1 MESTSLNRIELRG
14 RVGQDPRVMSVGDSQ
29 VARFSVATNETYKT
43 RKGELVEETTWHNI
57 AVWNGKNIDSFDKIK
72 KGVLVQLSGRLRN
85 SKYTAEDGTDRYF
98 GEVVANRLQV
108 VEPES

>member
-14 RVGQDPRVMSVGDSQ
+14 RVGQDPRVMNVGDSQ

-43 RKGELVEETTWHNI
+43 RKGDLVEETTWHNI
-57 AVWNGKNIDSFDKIK
+57 TVWSGKSIDSFDKIR
-72 KGVLVQLSGRLRN
+72 KGTLVHLSGRFRN
-85 SKYTAEDGTDRYF
+85 TKYIAEDGSEKYF

-108 VEPES
+108 VEPEC